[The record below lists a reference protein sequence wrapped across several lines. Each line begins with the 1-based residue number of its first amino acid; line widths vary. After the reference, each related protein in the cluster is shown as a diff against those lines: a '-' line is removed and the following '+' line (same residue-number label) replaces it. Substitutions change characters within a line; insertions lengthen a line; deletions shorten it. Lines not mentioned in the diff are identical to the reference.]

1 MSLAKA
7 IGTVGFYT
15 ALSRLT
21 GFVRDILTAQVLG
34 AGLVADA
41 FFVAFKFPNL
51 FRRLF
56 GEGAFNAAFVPLF
69 SKELEGEGGQERAL
83 RFAKEAFAG
92 LLLVLAAFVGLF
104 EILMPFAMYVFAPG
118 FVENP
123 EKFELAVLLTRIT
136 FPYLLLISLVSLLS
150 GILNAFHKFAA
161 AAATPILLNLSLI
174 AALLGLSH
182 LMPTPGH
189 ALALGTALAGVLQL
203 AWVGLACKRQGFDFK
218 NLKPRFSPEV
228 KLLLKRIL
236 PGTVGAGIYQLN
248 LLVDTMLAS
257 LVAEG
262 AVSYLYYADR
272 VNQLP
277 LGIVGAAIGTAL
289 LPILSRHLAA
299 GNEGLAQSAQ
309 NRTLEFGLLVT
320 VPASAGLMALSLP
333 IVQTLF
339 ERGAFG
345 ASDSLATAKAL
356 AAFSIGLP
364 AFVLVKVLTPAFFA
378 REDTATPVKTAS
390 AAMLANVVFAVALMP
405 VLGFVGIALASA
417 LSAWLNVA
425 LLMRLV
431 LKNGWFK
438 ADERLKFRWP
448 RILAASILMG
458 LSAYGVARLTESA
471 HFTGQ
476 ALSLGLSIAAGLAV
490 YAGLVIVL
498 KAVSLDDLRKRGG
511 AG

>member
-1 MSLAKA
+1 MSLLKA

-15 ALSRLT
+15 AISRVT
-21 GFVRDILTAQVLG
+21 GFVRDILTAQILG

-69 SKELEGEGGQERAL
+69 SKELEGEKGREKAL
-83 RFAKEAFAG
+83 VFAQQAFSG
-92 LLLVLAAFVGLF
+92 LAFVLAIFVALF
-104 EILMPFAMYVFAPG
+104 EIIMPLAMYVFAPG
-118 FVENP
+118 FAENP
-123 EKFELAVLLTRIT
+123 EKFALAVMLTRIT
-136 FPYLLLISLVSLLS
+136 FPYLLLISLVSLIS
-150 GILNAFHKFAA
+150 GILNACHKFAA

-174 AALLGLSH
+174 AALFALSPIT
-182 LMPTPGH
+182 PTPGH
-189 ALALGTALAGVLQL
+189 ALAIGTFLAGLVQL
-203 AWVGLACKRQGFDFK
+203 AWVGWAVSKQGFR
-218 NLKPRFSPEV
+218 LRLQKPSFTPEV

-257 LVAEG
+257 LVGPG

-299 GNEGLAQSAQ
+299 GNEVAAQSAQ
-309 NRTLEFGLLVT
+309 NRSLEFGLLVT

-333 IVQTLF
+333 ITQVLF

-345 ASDSLATAKAL
+345 PDASLATAQAL
-356 AAFSIGLP
+356 SAFSLGLP

-378 REDTATPVKTAS
+378 REDTKTPVKTAS
-390 AAMLANVVFAVALMP
+390 IAMISNIAFALALMP
-405 VLGFVGIALASA
+405 MLGFVGIALASA
-417 LSAWLNVA
+417 ASAWLNVG
-425 LLMRLV
+425 LLYRLV
-431 LKNGWFK
+431 RKNGWF
-438 ADERLKFRWP
+438 APDERLKFRLP
-448 RILAASILMG
+448 RILLSSLLMG
-458 LSAYGVARLTESA
+458 LVAFGVGHL
-471 HFTGQ
+471 
-476 ALSLGLSIAAGLAV
+476 AAGSHFLGRALALLLAIGAAIAV
-490 YAGLVIVL
+490 YAALALAL
-498 KAVSLDDLRKRGG
+498 KAASLQDLKKRGG
-511 AG
+511 A